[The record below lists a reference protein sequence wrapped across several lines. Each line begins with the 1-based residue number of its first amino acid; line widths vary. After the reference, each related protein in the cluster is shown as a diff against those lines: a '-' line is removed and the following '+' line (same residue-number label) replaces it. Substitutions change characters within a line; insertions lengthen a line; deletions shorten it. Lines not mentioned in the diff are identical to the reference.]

1 MKDLELDAQL
11 RKTLHESVAGLQ
23 ADDKLKARI
32 DFMTQGHKT
41 KTGRMWKK
49 VTAGLAA
56 ALCLTVVGA
65 LASGQFSALQ
75 TSLRTEDMRFSAEDL
90 QQDTARVADGIA
102 VPGQLAGYAFQKGAV
117 EYTDKLD
124 DDGNRL
130 STYPSV
136 AADYGTSINGDGTVL
151 TYTARAY
158 DSELD
163 GPEATP
169 AQSYE
174 GQPRETREIGGVTV
188 SYRADRYLFL
198 PSDEQ
203 PTAEEQALADNN
215 ELYISY
221 GVDEREQAVYQHISW
236 QAGDVVYGLYTT
248 DTTLSA
254 DELFAAAADAIGA

>member
-11 RKTLHESVAGLQ
+11 RQTLHESVDHLQ
-23 ADDKLKARI
+23 ANDNLKARI
-32 DFMTQGHKT
+32 DLMVQT
-41 KTGRMWKK
+41 KHTRHIWRK
-49 VTAGLAA
+49 VTVGLAA
-56 ALCLTVVGA
+56 ALCLTAVGA
-65 LASGQFSALQ
+65 FASGQFSALQ
-75 TSLRTEDMRFSAEDL
+75 TSLQTEDMRFSVGEL
-90 QQDTARVADGIA
+90 QQDAAKVADGIA
-102 VPGQLAGYAFQKGAV
+102 IPEQLAGYAFQKGAV

-124 DDGNRL
+124 DNGNRL
-130 STYPSV
+130 ATYPSV
-136 AADYGTSINGDGTVL
+136 AADYGTSINEDGTVL

-174 GQPRETREIGGVTV
+174 GQPRETREIGGLSVT
-188 SYRADRYLFL
+188 YHADRYLFL

-215 ELYISY
+215 ELYIAY
-221 GVDEREQAVYQHISW
+221 GVGEREQQTYQHIDW
-236 QAGDVVYGLYTT
+236 QAGGVVYGLFTT

>member
-1 MKDLELDAQL
+1 MKDFELDYQL
-11 RKTLHESVAGLQ
+11 RQTLRESAAGIQ
-23 ADDKLKARI
+23 AGDNLKARI
-32 DFMTQGHKT
+32 DFMIQGKK
-41 KTGRMWKK
+41 KTGQMWKK
-49 VTAGLAA
+49 VTVGLAA
-56 ALCLTVVGA
+56 ALCLTMAGA
-65 LASGQFSALQ
+65 LASGQFAALQ
-75 TSLRTEDMRFSAEDL
+75 TGLHTEDMRFSAEDL
-90 QQDTARVADGIA
+90 QQDTVKVADGIVIA
-102 VPGQLAGYAFQKGAV
+102 EQLAGYDFQKGAV

-124 DDGNRL
+124 ADGNRL
-130 STYPSV
+130 STYPSI
-136 AADYGTSINGDGTVL
+136 AADYGTSINEDGTVL

-163 GPEATP
+163 GPDAAP
-169 AQSYE
+169 AQSYA

-198 PSDEQ
+198 PDGEQ

-221 GVDEREQAVYQHISW
+221 GVGEREQAVYQHISW
-236 QAGDVVYGLYTT
+236 QAGDVVYGLYTM